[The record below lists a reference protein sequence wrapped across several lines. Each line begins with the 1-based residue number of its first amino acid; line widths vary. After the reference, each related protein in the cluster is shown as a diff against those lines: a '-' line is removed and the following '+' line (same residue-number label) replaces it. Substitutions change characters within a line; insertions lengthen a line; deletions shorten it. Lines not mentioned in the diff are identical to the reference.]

1 MFTEVNNALASN
13 DEYEW
18 QVAGVWR
25 CNVAPPHKHISNRI
39 IEVNGLNIWWLIIT
53 HNGLITCLPVCMDT
67 YCKDI

>member
-18 QVAGVWR
+18 QVAGV
-25 CNVAPPHKHISNRI
+25 CSSTQKHNRI